1 MHGNADVP
9 RNVLENVVFERHL
22 SDNEGQWRIHAK
34 LPSVAYEREPLK
46 RVRFFSMIIYIYIIF
61 LPRLVIF

>member
-46 RVRFFSMIIYIYIIF
+46 RVCFYFNNIF
-61 LPRLVIF
+61 ATPFIF

>member
-46 RVRFFSMIIYIYIIF
+46 RVGFISMIF